1 MNGIRESFLSLDLFS
16 LTFKNI
22 FSGFLTRGIGIRE
35 SFLSLDL
42 FSLTFENIFSGFLTT
57 EGSELERV
65 FCRWIY
71 FHLRSKIFFW
81 PSYGGGRSPPSPPHG
96 SCIGGEAN
104 KISHVRPH
112 VRLFLLSLF

>member
-65 FCRWIY
+65 FRRWIY
-71 FHLRSKIFFW
+71 FNLRSKIFF
-81 PSYGGGRSPPSPPHG
+81 SVFFYEGGVGIRESFLSLDLFSLTFKNIFLVFLRGGR
-96 SCIGGEAN
+96 N
-104 KISHVRPH
+104 
-112 VRLFLLSLF
+112 